1 MNVYVNDK
9 LVIKMNKRLYL
20 LLKIWYNKLCDYMKK
35 MYIFIGIFIIFILS
49 ITVIGSFVVM
59 GGNSIKM
66 EKDILE
72 VQSNKEVYF
81 NVYGYDIDNPS
92 IIVNPYG
99 NSPLTA
105 LVMFTSND
113 YSETSVTIKGKYD
126 NDINYSFNKDK
137 YHLIPIYGLY
147 PDYDNTIVVRC
158 EGRENIIN
166 IKTEGLPEDFTYSD
180 DMNYDNYSFYNVN
193 YPYAIDSYGDVR
205 WYLNEH
211 YFGNI
216 TMLDNSN
223 IIIGSN
229 SYNEE
234 KNSTISFYRMNLIGK
249 IYGEYLLKDN
259 YYGLNSVYEDNI
271 VIKSDKYLV
280 IDLQTGNVTNELE
293 EIDAS
298 IFNNN
303 IFNLYNN
310 TVNYNISKSV
320 RFGKLSETKTDKK
333 SIHLLKYSKFKDDD
347 ISLSMDSNRIKVT
360 NNSDNDIYII
370 FDKFL
375 NKKIYKVEKL
385 KYINL
390 EGLSGKYNIYY
401 KIKNKVYKTDYYVE
415 V

>member
-234 KNSTISFYRMNLIGK
+234 ENSTISFYRMNLIGK

-320 RFGKLSETKTDKK
+320 RFGKLSETKADKK